1 MTDLQELWKKM
12 EDQQWKELPSDLP
25 FSFSGKSRHPVQKLK
40 TAFALALG
48 YVVFFEGVFVYLLF
62 AFPQPL
68 VRIFLMLVVAA
79 YVFYFFVN
87 LKVYNFIKKETDF
100 SLNLKQTLTAIY
112 EKISA
117 SLQFQRKSVIVIYPI
132 SATAGFLMGLSIE
145 NDTLTAMQ
153 EKVMILALIIT
164 VIVLTPLCYW
174 AARWMENVSYGR
186 YLKQLKLLIQSLE
199 EQ

>member
-12 EDQQWKELPSDLP
+12 EDKQWKELPSDLP